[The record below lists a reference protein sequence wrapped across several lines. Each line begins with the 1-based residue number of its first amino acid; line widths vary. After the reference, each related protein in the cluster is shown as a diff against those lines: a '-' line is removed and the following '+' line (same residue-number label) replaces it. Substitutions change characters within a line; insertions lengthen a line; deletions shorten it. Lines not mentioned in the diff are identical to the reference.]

1 MASYGSNHT
10 HTTRH
15 ETEAESE
22 QEQHYRQGRVKR
34 WAMAM
39 AAGGESAVSSGVIFG
54 WPCLVP
60 LLRRSP
66 LFLSACPDPLLPVS
80 ATLFYCYSL
89 LLLLSSTL
97 CYSLLLSPTATLFY
111 SLLLSATLF
120 YSLLLYSLLLC
131 CALLPPPHLSLV
143 RSVVDGGLLSVLSK
157 MFG

>member
-10 HTTRH
+10 HTARH

-80 ATLFYCYSL
+80 PTLFYCYSL
-89 LLLLSSTL
+89 LLSSTATL
-97 CYSLLLSPTATLFY
+97 SYSLLLLLAATL
-111 SLLLSATLF
+111 S